1 MNSELLVDGKSGK
14 SLDSSQRYSNFKK
27 KNAEKAFTTWEKV
40 INLSFKYSI
49 INPDIA
55 ISEQVATFFFE
66 LILISSK
73 HGPSLVVEK
82 I

>member
-1 MNSELLVDGKSGK
+1 VVVLILMNSELLVDGKSGK

-55 ISEQVATFFFE
+55 ISEQVATFF
-66 LILISSK
+66 
-73 HGPSLVVEK
+73 
-82 I
+82 